1 MVEGP
6 LVSDKKKGTKK
17 NQLVNEESHLLEF
30 MFFVKLC
37 QVLSRVSFFF
47 FRRNIIGK
55 TFRKGIKLRIEAIL
69 QPILRY
75 LI

>member
-37 QVLSRVSFFF
+37 QVFKQGFLFSDV
-47 FRRNIIGK
+47 
-55 TFRKGIKLRIEAIL
+55 IL
-69 QPILRY
+69 LERPLEKA
-75 LI
+75 